1 MSFVRNILNKMSAS
15 EEKDAAG
22 DLEDYDDTSED
33 TSTESEDTGIFTAV
47 NSLSDF
53 ESAGHV
59 VDADCSAISN
69 FFGYWYVNKCMK
81 TIKKVICFFANNFLS
96 SY

>member
-1 MSFVRNILNKMSAS
+1 MSAS
-15 EEKDAAG
+15 EEKDAG
-22 DLEDYDDTSED
+22 DAEDYDDNSED

-53 ESAGHV
+53 ENAGH

-69 FFGYWYVNKCMK
+69 FFGYWYVPK
-81 TIKKVICFFANNFLS
+81 IANLTQITFYAKLG
-96 SY
+96 SYLALIP